1 MSNIYGRRID
11 KHFGCG
17 HNISQ
22 DPCILMTVKAIGGL
36 NINELTESEKE
47 TAAKAVECGYLRR
60 NGDILEPKI
69 IVIDNSNEKDFYYL
83 SNREHDNMG
92 EIKEKIAEELSAFI
106 KNHIPKHL
114 ICDYQL
120 YIQLIAGTR
129 ILDRV
134 IEECIKTGLLKEP
147 ENRIGAEGV
156 LMVVEK

>member
-22 DPCILMTVKAIGGL
+22 DPCILMTIKAIGGL

-47 TAAKAVECGYLRR
+47 ASAKAVECGYLRK

-69 IVIDNSNEKDFYYL
+69 IVIDNSNEKDFYSL
-83 SNREHDNMG
+83 SNRLHDNMG
-92 EIKEKIAEELSAFI
+92 EIKEKIAEELAAFI
-106 KNHIPKHL
+106 KKHIPKHL
-114 ICDYQL
+114 MCDYQL